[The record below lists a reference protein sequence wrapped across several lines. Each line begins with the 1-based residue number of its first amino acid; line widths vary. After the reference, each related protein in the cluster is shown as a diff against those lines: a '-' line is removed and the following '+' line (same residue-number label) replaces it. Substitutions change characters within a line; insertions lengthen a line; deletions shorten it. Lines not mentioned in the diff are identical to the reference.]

1 MANADRRQ
9 ARFPDDDHN
18 KDIGRPVEREQGA
31 DEDGK
36 GKAATTSGDDDK
48 PVEGEQGADDDD
60 NKAVRALDHKGC
72 KRINTYM
79 DQCIHIYIYTSK
91 YIYIYI
97 YMYRHTYIYIYM
109 YIYNQYVICTI
120 HI

>member
-72 KRINTYM
+72 KRIL
-79 DQCIHIYIYTSK
+79 IYASRLACSVLTKAVGSASEKLTREISNLEPVQ
-91 YIYIYI
+91 
-97 YMYRHTYIYIYM
+97 R
-109 YIYNQYVICTI
+109 
-120 HI
+120 